1 MKIKKNTWWRKYVN
15 GFREGDFSVRLS
27 YLIMGFANLRY
38 GQIIKGLIFLFSE
51 IGFIAYMVMTGGTS
65 LADLITLGTQE
76 QGWVMDE
83 TLGIKVQVVGDNS
96 MLCMIYG
103 LATILIIVVFLIFY
117 VVNTRSAATVSE
129 YRKSG
134 VHIPSFREDAA
145 MLLDSRF
152 HVTLLAV
159 PTVAVLIFTIL
170 PLLYMIL
177 LAFTNYDHNHLPPK
191 NLFDWVGFSNFG
203 KMLGGNIAGTFFP
216 LLIWTLI
223 WAFFATIS
231 SFLGGVILALLINK
245 KGIKFKKVFR
255 TIFVTTVAVPQFVS
269 LLIMRNM
276 LHAAGPVNSLL
287 ESWGIISEPLPFLTD
302 ALAAKLTVIAV
313 NMWVGI
319 PFTIMI
325 VTSVLTNLPEDQLE
339 AARIDGANT
348 FQIFRKITLPQIV
361 FVMTPTLIQQ
371 FIGNINNFN
380 VIYLLT
386 GGAPMNS
393 DYYAAGDTDLLVTW
407 LYKLTVEKADYNL
420 ASTIG
425 IITFVVCAVFSLI
438 AYTQSAA
445 YKKEDMFQ

>member
-1 MKIKKNTWWRKYVN
+1 MEKNNNTWWKKYIN
-15 GFREGDFSVRLS
+15 GFREGDISVKLS
-27 YLIMGFANLRY
+27 YLIMGFANLRN
-38 GQIIKGLIFLFSE
+38 GQIIKGLIFLLSE
-51 IGFIAYMVMTGGTS
+51 IGFIVYMVLTGASSIVG
-65 LADLITLGTQE
+65 LITLGTQA

-83 TLGIKVQVVGDNS
+83 SLGIKVQVEGDNS

-103 LATILIIVVFLIFY
+103 LATIMIIALFLVFY
-117 VVNTRSAATVSE
+117 VVNTRSAAAVYE
-129 YRKSG
+129 CRKSG
-134 VHIPSFREDAA
+134 EHIRSFREDAA
-145 MLLDSRF
+145 LLVGSRF
-152 HVTLLAV
+152 HVALLTV
-159 PTVAVLIFTIL
+159 TTVAVLIFTVL

-203 KMLGGNIAGTFFP
+203 SMLGGNIAGTFFP
-216 LLIWTLI
+216 LLVWTLI
-223 WAFFATIS
+223 WAFFATFT

-245 KGIKFKKVFR
+245 KGIKFKKFFR

-276 LHAAGPVNSLL
+276 LHAAGPINSML
-287 ESWGIISEPLPFLTD
+287 ENLGLISEPLPFLTD
-302 ALAAKLTVIAV
+302 ALAAKITVIAV

-348 FQIFRKITLPQIV
+348 FQIFRKITLPQII
-361 FVMTPTLIQQ
+361 FIMTPTLIPQ

-393 DYYAAGDTDLLVTW
+393 NYYAAGDTDLLVTW

-425 IITFVVCAVFSLI
+425 IITFIVCAVFSLI
-438 AYTQSAA
+438 AYTRSAA
-445 YKKEDMFQ
+445 YNKEDMFQ